1 MRLEWQTQA
10 SDARQA
16 PSGPDRPSLGHSHSG
31 ISQPITLVD
40 SHSPCAC
47 RKMDKSGASA
57 WSDSSPPSNY
67 PEALEKSLLPSGHS
81 LLCMVVLYPGM
92 CPTDPGQLLVQRD
105 TSSSELHMCFWPCL
119 SPVSLWLPVAA
130 CGCPWLPVAFLDF
143 PMAYSRH
150 SKVFLIRLEM
160 LASTSAGGLDQCV
173 QTLPA
178 LIRSLALTGADTV
191 KRVHSPG
198 CSGPELIPR
207 FHFPSPPLSLAL
219 LYSFMPLWLKG
230 RVHLGVPGT
239 QGLSALPCGSVRL
252 P

>member
-1 MRLEWQTQA
+1 MV
-10 SDARQA
+10 RQLSSQQL
-16 PSGPDRPSLGHSHSG
+16 PRGLGE
-31 ISQPITLVD
+31 IP
-40 SHSPCAC
+40 
-47 RKMDKSGASA
+47 
-57 WSDSSPPSNY
+57 
-67 PEALEKSLLPSGHS
+67 LPSGHS
-81 LLCMVVLYPGM
+81 LLCVVVLYPGM
-92 CPTDPGQLLVQRD
+92 CPTDLGQLLVQRD

-119 SPVSLWLPVAA
+119 SPV
-130 CGCPWLPVAFLDF
+130 GCPWLPVAFLDF

-160 LASTSAGGLDQCV
+160 LASASAGGVDQCV

-239 QGLSALPCGSVRL
+239 QGLSALPCGRVRL